1 MRKANNLIA
10 SYIRI
15 YFVKAA
21 WTEIV
26 VWAFFSSLEHLLTY
40 VNIADNICF
49 DICQKGWIMPKITK
63 KTT

>member
-1 MRKANNLIA
+1 MHLVAQENKNNL
-10 SYIRI
+10 

-40 VNIADNICF
+40 VNIVIIFILTYVRKDEVCLSLQNAE
-49 DICQKGWIMPKITK
+49 K
-63 KTT
+63 